1 MRLRAK
7 SSCSN
12 FHQNMSTYA
21 SQSLL
26 SHHLIPSIDPR
37 SLFQSRNGVVPGLRR
52 SNRKSSLITFHQYD
66 QYSTGKFLSYFLFT
80 QQPHPVPYR
89 SIGLELAYAI
99 TYHKI
104 QSRTM
109 NRVILDLHKW
119 PGTLSYPLHFH
130 FQPFPFST
138 LRSGHRNTPFI

>member
-1 MRLRAK
+1 M
-7 SSCSN
+7 
-12 FHQNMSTYA
+12 
-21 SQSLL
+21 
-26 SHHLIPSIDPR
+26 
-37 SLFQSRNGVVPGLRR
+37 
-52 SNRKSSLITFHQYD
+52 SSLITFHQYD

-119 PGTLSYPLHFH
+119 PGTLPYPLHFH

-138 LRSGHRNTPFI
+138 LCSGHRNTPFIWNVPGRHDKSSRYRPPPLHAPPKWSHLGTPHKTRSKPSHVGLPGWI